1 MKFIERNRKFYYN
14 NLNSNN
20 HHILKTQKDNYFDGD
35 ERNIKTTS
43 VKIRINSQKKKNQNN
58 NEDLFKTNSTI
69 EVEKAKNYFNKK
81 IINLNHNLNYEH
93 KFLSPVKAKI
103 MKSNSITKLDALVS
117 PKHYPNNYKKSS
129 IQIFNNL
136 SNYCQKKSNTNSSQK
151 NIKKNESLEHSIRVN
166 RRNKFIKTINTSTS
180 LRKNNTTTKDNSFSE
195 RRSLN
200 NISINLSKVD
210 NNTIKT
216 RNLLSYDLKKVN
228 SNLNLESTKKKL
240 FNEYNLNINRNHTVN
255 TINFMKNVNKINQFN
270 KKILVQTNSKNK
282 FKKKRNEKIRIIFN
296 ILNKKI
302 LCLKL
307 NFFQTAKKL
316 NKKQLNQKSNKNFRS
331 LSPKNKISPNNVIT
345 KNKTPTKIFKTRN
358 SPKFQINKS
367 LQNFSMKF

>member
-20 HHILKTQKDNYFDGD
+20 HHIIKTQKDNYFDGN

-81 IINLNHNLNYEH
+81 IINNNNNLNYEH

-103 MKSNSITKLDALVS
+103 MKSNSITKIDALVS

-136 SNYCQKKSNTNSSQK
+136 SNCYQKKLNTNSSQK
-151 NIKKNESLEHSIRVN
+151 NLKKNESLEHSIRVN

-200 NISINLSKVD
+200 NISINLSKVE

-216 RNLLSYDLKKVN
+216 RNLLSYDLKKIN

-255 TINFMKNVNKINQFN
+255 TINCMKNVNKINEFN

-302 LCLKL
+302 LHLKL
-307 NFFQTAKKL
+307 NFFHSAKKL
-316 NKKQLNQKSNKNFRS
+316 NKKQLYQKSNKNFRS
-331 LSPKNKISPNNVIT
+331 LSPKNKFSPNNVIT

-358 SPKFQINKS
+358 SPIFQINKS
-367 LQNFSMKF
+367 PQNFSIKI